1 MLISQGFATNSA
13 TLPTLVSKGC
23 LIISDELNHS
33 SIRFGVRLSGAVV
46 RQYKHNDMKD
56 LENLLR
62 ESISQGQPRT
72 HRPWKKILLVC
83 EGLYSMEGTLVDLP
97 RIMELKQRYKFYLYV
112 DEAHSIGALGPRGRG
127 VCDYFGINPNEV
139 DIMMGTLT
147 KSFGASGGYIGGSK
161 AVIADLRKQ
170 NHSNVYGEAHSPAVL
185 MQIIAAI
192 VCIMGREALEVVPG
206 LQKYVTPRML
216 TGADGLE
223 RLRRLAFNSRY
234 LSTGLRKL
242 GFIVYGHRDSPIVP
256 LLMFSPGKMGPFS
269 RLMLQKFNIV
279 VVVVAYPATPLVSSR
294 VRFCVSAAHTKED
307 IDRVLIACDVVGD
320 MLDLKLS
327 NKGKRMKV
335 EDIIDNAHQLVETN

>member
-1 MLISQGFATNSA
+1 
-13 TLPTLVSKGC
+13 
-23 LIISDELNHS
+23 
-33 SIRFGVRLSGAVV
+33 
-46 RQYKHNDMKD
+46 
-56 LENLLR
+56 
-62 ESISQGQPRT
+62 
-72 HRPWKKILLVC
+72 
-83 EGLYSMEGTLVDLP
+83 
-97 RIMELKQRYKFYLYV
+97 
-112 DEAHSIGALGPRGRG
+112 
-127 VCDYFGINPNEV
+127 
-139 DIMMGTLT
+139 MMGTLT

-234 LSTGLRKL
+234 L
-242 GFIVYGHRDSPIVP
+242 
-256 LLMFSPGKMGPFS
+256 

>member
-1 MLISQGFATNSA
+1 
-13 TLPTLVSKGC
+13 
-23 LIISDELNHS
+23 
-33 SIRFGVRLSGAVV
+33 
-46 RQYKHNDMKD
+46 
-56 LENLLR
+56 
-62 ESISQGQPRT
+62 
-72 HRPWKKILLVC
+72 
-83 EGLYSMEGTLVDLP
+83 
-97 RIMELKQRYKFYLYV
+97 
-112 DEAHSIGALGPRGRG
+112 
-127 VCDYFGINPNEV
+127 
-139 DIMMGTLT
+139 
-147 KSFGASGGYIGGSK
+147 
-161 AVIADLRKQ
+161 
-170 NHSNVYGEAHSPAVL
+170 